1 MNGVAGKAR
10 KPIPAVL
17 ARRLFDTSLD
27 LILVTDR
34 RGQFIEVSP
43 SSIAILGYRPEE
55 MIGRVGS
62 EFIFPGDLES
72 TRNEMR
78 EARRGRATR
87 SFESRYVHKKGHAVT
102 LIWNGVWSESDQL
115 HFFIGRD
122 VTQEKLVDRMRDE
135 FIATVS
141 HELRTPLTSIS
152 GALGLLVGK
161 ADAPLSVQAAR
172 LLSIAQANSQRL
184 LRLVGSILDMEK
196 SESGKLIFALHR
208 VEIRAAVANAIEMN
222 QGFAESRAVRLRLDA
237 ASSVGEIR
245 ADPEWLSKIVTNLLS
260 NAIKFSPAGEEVVV
274 ALERRG
280 GTIRITVRDHGHGVP
295 KDFRPRIFEKFAQA
309 DATDTRRQGGT
320 GLGLSIVKQIVTRLG
335 GEVGFSDAPGGG
347 TIFYVDLPT
356 MGPMEATPDETA
368 DARAG
373 AA

>member
-1 MNGVAGKAR
+1 M
-10 KPIPAVL
+10 
-17 ARRLFDTSLD
+17 
-27 LILVTDR
+27 
-34 RGQFIEVSP
+34 
-43 SSIAILGYRPEE
+43 AILGYRPEE
-55 MIGRVGS
+55 MIGRIGI
-62 EFIFPGDLES
+62 EFIFPGDLDS

-102 LIWNGVWSESDQL
+102 LIWNGVWSESEQL

-122 VTQEKLVDRMRDE
+122 VTQEKLVERMRDE

-152 GALGLLVGK
+152 GALGLLAAK
-161 ADAPLSVQAAR
+161 ADASLPVQAAR

-196 SESGKLIFALHR
+196 SESGKLIFAIHR

-222 QGFAESRAVRLRLDA
+222 QGFAESRAVRLRLDP
-237 ASSVGEIR
+237 ASTAGEIR
-245 ADPEWLSKIVTNLLS
+245 ADPEWLTKIVTNLLS

-274 ALERRG
+274 AVERRG
-280 GTIRITVRDHGHGVP
+280 AAIRITVRDHGHGVP
-295 KDFRPRIFEKFAQA
+295 NDFRPRMFEKFAQA
-309 DATDTRRQGGT
+309 DATDTRQQGGT

-347 TIFYVDLPT
+347 AIFHVDLPT
-356 MGPMEATPDETA
+356 MGPMEAAPDDTNEL
-368 DARAG
+368 RAG